1 MQTVAEQIAAALR
14 GARLQSSSRAGAPT
28 GWGRSS
34 SATARCW
41 SGWCCAQEQERSRV
55 AADLHDDTVQ
65 VLSACV
71 IALDR
76 VRRAI
81 EQGDVEPAAPRPGA
95 RSPS

>member
-1 MQTVAEQIAAALR
+1 ML
-14 GARLQSSSRAGAPT
+14 
-28 GWGRSS
+28 
-34 SATARCW
+34 
-41 SGWCCAQEQERSRV
+41 AQEQERSRV

-81 EQGDVEPAAPRPGA
+81 EEGDVEPCRNRPA
-95 RSPS
+95 MRSPS